1 MVRPR
6 RGFATDYWSFAVRP
20 RMGFAAEKMGSHVC
34 GVVDFVVMFVVL
46 DEEEEDDPPKKLR
59 IFVCPGS
66 NLEAFLLT
74 LVSRRLVGLCMTSV
88 SFLGRRGSFAKAPH
102 VFFCSSY
109 CAICSSEISGS
120 GSSIR
125 GSVMINS
132 GLAGFWGLL

>member
-20 RMGFAAEKMGSHVC
+20 RVGFAAEKMGSHVS
-34 GVVDFVVMFVVL
+34 GVVDFVVMFVSL
-46 DEEEEDDPPKKLR
+46 DEEEDDPPKKLR
-59 IFVCPGS
+59 MLVCPGS

-74 LVSRRLVGLCMTSV
+74 LVSRRFVGLCITSV
-88 SFLGRRGSFAKAPH
+88 PFLGRRGSFANAPH

-109 CAICSSEISGS
+109 CAICSSETSGS